1 MAMSGGNCHDYID
14 EHETTPPTVG
24 DTVLWTW
31 DPGNPKHRKTLSM
44 RRHTCIYT
52 LCSWMGYN

>member
-1 MAMSGGNCHDYID
+1 MSGGNCHDYID

-31 DPGNPKHRKTLSM
+31 DPGILSTEKH
-44 RRHTCIYT
+44 
-52 LCSWMGYN
+52 